1 MDADKMVDIIGN
13 MPQEFMYY
21 CFSVLKP
28 FEQGIEK
35 YIKFFKNIDD
45 KKYVD
50 NFLRVEKWLGD
61 TPLSLVSYSNN
72 GLKTFIKKIF

>member
-1 MDADKMVDIIGN
+1 M
-13 MPQEFMYY
+13 MPT
-21 CFSVLKP
+21 VIKP

-61 TPLSLVSYSNN
+61 SLC
-72 GLKTFIKKIF
+72 IKRKSC